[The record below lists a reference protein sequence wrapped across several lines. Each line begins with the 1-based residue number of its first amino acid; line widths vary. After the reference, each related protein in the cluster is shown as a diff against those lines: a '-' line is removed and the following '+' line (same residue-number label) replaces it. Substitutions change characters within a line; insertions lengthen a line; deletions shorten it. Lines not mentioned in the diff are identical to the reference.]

1 MGAYERRQGI
11 ERVAQSEVK
20 LTKAGEKFAKLSKQ
34 EITDALIDSNENPLE
49 VNYNEWLGIA
59 SNPNLT
65 PEHLRE
71 MYRQMKRIAALEK
84 KDETIAKA
92 TKTKNIG
99 LREKVRRVLQE
110 HPKLDDDAFKTFI
123 LNYRTGTLPVLQNP
137 TIKPVFLQLFFDT
150 HVLSTNPNY
159 NYHYLAFDQLLTSKN
174 ITQQLLKD
182 WYKTLKKFA
191 DWSYSDNT
199 WYTIVRSYLQ
209 MDNCPYEVLVDVVS
223 APHDGEKGWRSH
235 SEPYRE
241 EALSHKNATP
251 DLKNLAFKA
260 TGDIKYLPDIAK
272 DIFIF

>member
-1 MGAYERRQGI
+1 MGIYERRQAI

-34 EITDALIDSNENPLE
+34 EITDMLIDSNENPLE

-71 MYRQMKRIAALEK
+71 MYRQMKRIATLEK

-110 HPKLDDDAFKTFI
+110 HPKLDDDAFKTLI
-123 LNYRTGTLPVLQNP
+123 MKYRTGILAVLQNP
-137 TIKPVFLQLFFDT
+137 AIKPEFLQLFFNT
-150 HVLSTNPNY
+150 HVLSTNYNY
-159 NYHYLAFDQLLTSKN
+159 NYLAFDQLLTSKN
-174 ITQQLLKD
+174 ITQQLLED

-199 WYTIVRSYLQ
+199 WYAIVRSYLQ
-209 MDNCPYEVLVDVVS
+209 MDNCPYEVLVDVAS
-223 APHDGEKGWRSH
+223 APNDGEEGWRSH

-241 EALSHKNATP
+241 DAVNHKNA
-251 DLKNLAFKA
+251 DEKIKMLAYQHS
-260 TGDIKYLPDIAK
+260 GDEKYLPQIAK
-272 DIFIF
+272 DVFLF